1 MFIEYVFGRSVAR
14 VFTSIS
20 RQLAQLWCG
29 VHGHIIMLHF
39 EPDKLSLQCSLC
51 GYESEGW
58 KVGRSMAVCRNV
70 EGALA
75 TSEVRRHIRR
85 LPSDARL
92 AS

>member
-14 VFTSIS
+14 LFTAIS

-39 EPDKLSLQCSLC
+39 EPDRLSLQCSLC

-58 KVGRSMAVCRNV
+58 KVGRPVAARRNV
-70 EGALA
+70 EGALVA
-75 TSEVRRHIRR
+75 PEVRRHLQP